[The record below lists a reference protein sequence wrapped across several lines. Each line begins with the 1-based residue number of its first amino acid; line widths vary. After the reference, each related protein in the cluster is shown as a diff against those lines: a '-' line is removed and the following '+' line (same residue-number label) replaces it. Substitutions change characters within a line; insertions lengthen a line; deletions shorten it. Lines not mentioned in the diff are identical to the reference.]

1 VFQLKHNYF
10 NGQIVEF
17 SYNYW
22 SIYDETGKLILTT
35 KDKKYAEAKLQQLNK
50 ALADKI
56 SLIAAK

>member
-1 VFQLKHNYF
+1 
-10 NGQIVEF
+10 VEF

-22 SIYDETGKLILTT
+22 SIYNEAGKLILTT